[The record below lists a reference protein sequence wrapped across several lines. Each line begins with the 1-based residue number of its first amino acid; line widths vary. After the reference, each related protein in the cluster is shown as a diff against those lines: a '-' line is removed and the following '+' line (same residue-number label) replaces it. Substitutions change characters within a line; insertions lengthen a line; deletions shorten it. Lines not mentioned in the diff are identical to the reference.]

1 MLIERLDPYTGKLN
15 TLNISVQQSDY
26 EDYLFARKSAEQ
38 AFYYLSQ
45 DLIVFIKDGILPEDQ
60 SDSYDIFL

>member
-26 EDYLFARKSAEQ
+26 EDYLFSRKSAEQ

>member
-45 DLIVFIKDGILPEDQ
+45 NLIVFIKDGILPEDQ